1 MLATWFIT
9 RQLEYFGG
17 TMGNLTLK
25 GKVTLGMVRN
35 SIFNK
40 EIQKMDLMGNDTHAL
55 IMENRGR
62 SRSKGRYGQTNQE
75 VDHSLKRS

>member
-1 MLATWFIT
+1 MLATQFIT

-17 TMGNLTLK
+17 TMGNLALE

-35 SIFNK
+35 SIFNE
-40 EIQKMDLMGNDTHAL
+40 EIQKKDLMGNDTHAL
-55 IMENRGR
+55 VTKNRGR

-75 VDHSLKRS
+75 VDQSLKRS